1 MDLKDYEFLPQLS
14 QNLLES
20 LDEDE
25 YYDITIEVGKDP
37 YVKIFRAHMVILNRR
52 SPYLRRILST
62 NKKYNDGN
70 LVHIKLPNIL
80 PEIFHIILRYIY
92 GGRLSLKEYDTA
104 DIIKILVAAVQLN
117 LKELIIYLQ
126 SFLIKNKSDWMEKN
140 FNLIY
145 RTSFENE
152 SLLELQNYCNKL
164 ISKEPERMF
173 ESQNFSSIPEKV
185 LVSLIQNEN
194 LRMSEIEIWEHVLN
208 WGLAQ
213 NPELPSDPANFSK
226 DDFSLLKNTL
236 KSYIPFI
243 RFYDLT
249 CKEFSK
255 KVLPYKKILP
265 KELYKDLLDTFLDLH
280 PDSKPDKSNPRNS
293 NSSKHIDSK
302 VITSQHAE
310 LISKW
315 IDRLEITDKLTS
327 SYGFKLILRGSRD
340 GFTSRKFHE
349 VCDDQTNIV
358 VIVKVKQ
365 SNEILGGYN
374 PATWKSGYRFSTT
387 RNSFIFSFKN
397 NDGIEN
403 FILSRVMDEEYAILN
418 NPTCGPSFGNG
429 DLILSGEES
438 SSGYCESYCEKSS
451 YERLIRETE
460 SEFSVEEYEI
470 FQIVKY

>member
-1 MDLKDYEFLPQLS
+1 MECEFFPQLS
-14 QNLLES
+14 QNLLEV

-37 YVKIFRAHMVILNRR
+37 YVKIFRAHMAILNHR

-62 NKKYNDGN
+62 NKKGNDGS

-92 GGRLSLKEYDTA
+92 GGRLSLKENDTA
-104 DIIKILVAAVQLN
+104 DIIKILVAAIELG

-126 SFLIKNKSDWMEKN
+126 TFLIKNKTDWMEKN

-145 RTSFENE
+145 LTSFENE
-152 SLLELQNYCNKL
+152 SLMELQKFCNKL
-164 ISKEPERMF
+164 ISKEPQRMF
-173 ESQNFSSIPEKV
+173 ESPNFSSISEKV

-194 LRMSEIEIWEHVLN
+194 LRMSEIQIWEHVLN
-208 WGLAQ
+208 WGIAQ
-213 NPELPSDPANFSK
+213 NPELPSDPESFSK
-226 DDFSLLKNTL
+226 DDFDLLKNTL
-236 KSYIPFI
+236 KSCIPFI

-265 KELYKDLLDTFLDLH
+265 KELYKELLNTFLDLH

-293 NSSKHIDSK
+293 CISKNIDSK
-302 VITSQHAE
+302 IITSQHAE

-315 IDRLEITDKLTS
+315 IDRLGVTDKQTS

-340 GFTSRKFHE
+340 GFTPSKFHE
-349 VCDDQTNIV
+349 VCDNQSRLVTI
-358 VIVKVKQ
+358 IKVMH
-365 SNEILGGYN
+365 SEEILGGYN
-374 PATWKSGYRFSTT
+374 PTTWKSGYRFSTT
-387 RNSFIFSFKN
+387 RDSFIFSFKN
-397 NDGIEN
+397 NDNIEN
-403 FILSRVMDEEYAILN
+403 FILSRVKDEEYAILN

-429 DLILSGEES
+429 DLILSEVEKS
-438 SSGYCESYCEKSS
+438 SSSFSYCESYCEISS
-451 YERLIRETE
+451 YEKPIREIE
-460 SEFSVEEYEI
+460 SEFAVEEYEI
-470 FQIVKY
+470 FQIIKY